1 MLLSTSLG
9 QTTLKK
15 VPSTQSL
22 DLRLTVTPILDE
34 NEQKRKARFLLETT
48 RAFASFVYDLSVKET
63 IVEHHIQWKV
73 NGLRPPRL
81 SIPSS
86 GRARFER
93 TFDGLHGEYNLTIEG
108 LDGTKTAFGFKF
120 QSGNVHLLRAPDKGF
135 VELILNATTTS
146 ST

>member
-1 MLLSTSLG
+1 LLLSTSLG

-63 IVEHHIQWKV
+63 IVEHHIHWKV
-73 NGLRPPRL
+73 NGLKPPRL
-81 SIPSS
+81 SIPAS

-93 TFDGLHGEYNLTIEG
+93 MFDDLTGEYDLTIEG
-108 LDGTKTAFGFKF
+108 LDGSKTAFGFKF